1 MNLKNYMSS
10 VPVINSIANIEHK
23 LSQAGANQISKFYE
37 GGKPIGIIFTITQNG
52 IPLNFKLPAHPN
64 KVYDY
69 MIKLR
74 SKPPNKVQ
82 AEAIRLQAERTAWR
96 SLFEL
101 ISIEVDYALQGQA
114 NLIEL
119 MLART
124 TDRDGKTLYERIEKN
139 GFKMLTQ

>member
-1 MNLKNYMSS
+1 MNLKNYTSS
-10 VPVINSIANIEHK
+10 VPVINSISNIEHK
-23 LSQAGANQISKFYE
+23 LSQAGATQISKFYE
-37 GGKPIGIIFTITQNG
+37 DGKPIGIIFTMPQNG
-52 IPLNFKLPAHPN
+52 MPLNFKLPAHPN

-74 SKPPNKVQ
+74 SRPPNKAQ
-82 AEAIRLQAERTAWR
+82 AEAIRLQADRTAWR

-101 ISIEVDYALQGQA
+101 ISIEVDYAMQGQA

-124 TDRDGKTLYERIEKN
+124 IDRDGNTLYERLEKTN
-139 GFKMLTQ
+139 FKMLTQ

>member
-1 MNLKNYMSS
+1 MNLKNYTSS

-23 LSQAGANQISKFYE
+23 LSQAGATQISKFYE
-37 GGKPIGIIFTITQNG
+37 NGKPIGIIFSILQNG

-69 MIKLR
+69 MIR
-74 SKPPNKVQ
+74 QRAKPPNKVQ
-82 AEAIRLQAERTAWR
+82 TEQIRLQAERTAWR

-124 TDRDGKTLYERIEKN
+124 IDRDGKTLYEKIEKGN
-139 GFKMLTQ
+139 FKLLTQ